1 MTSEMDELYRKAAE
15 NYPLDTGKPAWEA
28 LLKKMETNELQNNK
42 INNKKN
48 GLISLLMLLLFL
60 PLAISDIQFSK
71 PRFLTSE
78 KRINSG
84 NETGQQNSIIQI
96 INDDDKGISNDKIV
110 QPVNSKAFLSNFHQ
124 PRPSSLIPK
133 EDMAYKNSN
142 VAEKAIPALPA
153 ATEIEMQDNKIT
165 TVINNDNFKTQLP
178 KKVEAV
184 DTLPKVSVATKQKE
198 DQPYKSKKFYAGI
211 IAGPEVSAVKMQNV
225 DKVGLNA
232 GVVAGVQLNKKIQ
245 VETGLLFDRKYY
257 KSKGDYFK
265 TNKITLPAGA
275 SIIEVSGHC
284 DMIEIPVN
292 FNYLLK
298 QKPGH
303 NIYATAGLSSF
314 IMKKEVYS
322 FEVNRNGYNYPRA
335 VNYDNPGT
343 YAFAVINLGAG
354 YNKQMG
360 KNGNLRIAPSIK
372 LPIRKMGTG
381 SLPIQSAT
389 VYLGYTRKL
398 F

>member
-1 MTSEMDELYRKAAE
+1 MNSEIDELYRKAAE
-15 NYPLDTGKPAWEA
+15 NYPLNTGKPAWEA

-48 GLISLLMLLLFL
+48 GLITLLMLLLFM
-60 PLAISDIQFSK
+60 PLAIQDIQISK
-71 PRFLTSE
+71 TIFLASE
-78 KRINSG
+78 NRNKTENKT
-84 NETGQQNSIIQI
+84 EQQNNLIQI
-96 INDDDKGISNDKIV
+96 TNSDNTDIRHDKIV
-110 QPVNSKAFLSNFHQ
+110 RPGKSMVGSGYFHQ
-124 PRPSSLIPK
+124 PHPVNLPSKKYLV
-133 EDMAYKNSN
+133 DKNSN
-142 VAEKAIPALPA
+142 DLVKVIPSLPA
-153 ATEIEMQDNKIT
+153 TTDTEIKDAKIS
-165 TVINNDNFKTQLP
+165 TVINIDNSKPLIP
-178 KKVEAV
+178 EKVEDL
-184 DTLPKVSVATKQKE
+184 DTNPKIPDATKQKE
-198 DQPYKSKKFYAGI
+198 EQKLKSKKFYAGI
-211 IAGPEVSAVKMQNV
+211 IAGPEVSAVKMQNF

-275 SIIEVSGHC
+275 SIKEVSGHC
-284 DMIEIPVN
+284 DMLEIPIN
-292 FNYLLK
+292 FNYVLK

-303 NIYATAGLSSF
+303 SISATVGVSSF

-322 FEVNRNGYNYPRA
+322 FEVNRNGYSYPRA

-343 YAFAVINLGAG
+343 YAFAAINLGAG

-360 KNGNLRIAPSIK
+360 KNGSLRIAPSIK
-372 LPIRKMGTG
+372 LPIKKMGTG
-381 SLPIQSAT
+381 SLPIQSAAL
-389 VYLGYTRKL
+389 YLGYFHKL